1 MATPVPRPPFKLS
14 RSLSAFLSPR
24 NSASLS
30 KSVPSSSSSSS
41 LSSHL
46 AMVELNSRV
55 LAVLSKLSDRDTHQ
69 IAVDELEKIIR
80 TLPDT
85 GVPILLHALI
95 HDPAVPSPGLQDLPA
110 SKQSSFLVARRESLR
125 LLTFL
130 CACHTDAA
138 SAHLP
143 KSIAHI
149 VRRLKDPTS
158 DSLVREACGDA
169 AGSLATLYLLP
180 SVVAETAS
188 EDGPGGSGVGGSSP
202 VVWMFVKPLFEAM
215 AEQNKV
221 VQGGAAMCLA
231 KVVECGGKGEDGKIA
246 AAGSAFQRLCPRIFK
261 MLGGQSFLAKGALL
275 SVVSSLAQV
284 GAINP
289 ESIQQILQIICECLE
304 INDWATRK
312 AAADTLCV
320 LASYPSHFL
329 GDGAATT
336 IAALEAC
343 RFDKVKPCRDSITEA
358 LQLWKRIK
366 GQDGTSP
373 QKKESRKS
381 ELADNN
387 ENEDHEGFGSI
398 RVQDLSKISYA
409 SASSGETMSVLK
421 GNSTNIPEKAAALI
435 KKKAPALT
443 DKELNPEFFQKLE
456 NRSSDDLP
464 IEVMVPH
471 RCLQSSHS
479 QIKGQQENC
488 RHLVGVPNCD
498 GTTLPKL
505 DYSDGCENLNTWDK
519 GSEQRLLWWKDSK
532 EKLIDNRSERFLKDL
547 PPDHLEA
554 TRSDAHTE
562 GPFMSNKASWSAIQR
577 RLAQLERQQASIT
590 NMLQDFMGGTRDN
603 MVNLENRVRC
613 LERVVEEMLHD
624 LAMPSGR
631 RGGSM
636 ALQFDNSSGRS
647 SYTSSKF
654 SSIVEMRFPFSKRF
668 FSSGSV
674 VSSVRGRD
682 STWRSESEACDSY
695 GYTMSRNGFLNSKR
709 DFDAVPV
716 DVGAHRTDHDTD
728 QINGRSSWNKGSGS
742 IRLGEGPSA
751 RSVWRSSKDEATLEA
766 IRVAG
771 DDNGT
776 SRNSAH
782 IPAPQLDAEALTD
795 DNQLP
800 DKGPHWASWTRT
812 MDLFHIG
819 DIDSAYAEILS
830 TSDDLLLVKLMDKSG
845 PVFDQLSSEITSAV
859 LHAIGQFILEQ
870 GLFDIA
876 LSWLQQFTETIKLIK
891 QGSTG
896 IDGSKVTLFT
906 FDLASEC
913 ANCISFLES
922 IQLSDLVE
930 NDVNFLKVPLELKRE
945 ILLNL
950 HEACRLKLPDNW
962 EGALPDQLMM
972 QLGSAW
978 GLSLQQLVK

>member
-41 LSSHL
+41 ISSHL

-130 CACHTDAA
+130 CSCHTDAA

-143 KSIAHI
+143 KIIAHI

-169 AGSLATLYLLP
+169 TGSLATLYLRP
-180 SVVAETAS
+180 SVAAETAS
-188 EDGPGGSGVGGSSP
+188 EDGPGGSGGGGSSS

-231 KVVECGGKGEDGKIA
+231 KVVECGGIGEDGKIA

-381 ELADNN
+381 ELVDNN
-387 ENEDHEGFGSI
+387 ENEDHEGFGPI
-398 RVQDLSKISYA
+398 KVQDLSKISYA

-505 DYSDGCENLNTWDK
+505 DYSDGCENSNTWDK
-519 GSEQRLLWWKDSK
+519 GSEQRLLWSKDSK
-532 EKLIDNRSERFLKDL
+532 AKLIDDRSERFLKDL
-547 PPDHLEA
+547 PPGHLEA

-562 GPFMSNKASWSAIQR
+562 WPFMSNKASWSAIQR

-636 ALQFDNSSGRS
+636 ALQFDNSSG
-647 SYTSSKF
+647 
-654 SSIVEMRFPFSKRF
+654 
-668 FSSGSV
+668 SV

-716 DVGAHRTDHDTD
+716 DGGAHRTDHDTD

-742 IRLGEGPSA
+742 IKLGEGPSA

-795 DNQLP
+795 DNQLS

-859 LHAIGQFILEQ
+859 LHAIGQFMLEQ
-870 GLFDIA
+870 GLYDIA
-876 LSWLQQFTETIKLIK
+876 LSWLQ
-891 QGSTG
+891 
-896 IDGSKVTLFT
+896 
-906 FDLASEC
+906 
-913 ANCISFLES
+913 
-922 IQLSDLVE
+922 QLSDLVE

-978 GLSLQQLVK
+978 GLSLQQFVK

>member
-636 ALQFDNSSGRS
+636 ALQFDNSSG
-647 SYTSSKF
+647 
-654 SSIVEMRFPFSKRF
+654 
-668 FSSGSV
+668 SV

-876 LSWLQQFTETIKLIK
+876 LSWLQQ
-891 QGSTG
+891 
-896 IDGSKVTLFT
+896 
-906 FDLASEC
+906 
-913 ANCISFLES
+913 
-922 IQLSDLVE
+922 LSDLVE

>member
-636 ALQFDNSSGRS
+636 ALQFDNSS
-647 SYTSSKF
+647 
-654 SSIVEMRFPFSKRF
+654 
-668 FSSGSV
+668 

-876 LSWLQQFTETIKLIK
+876 LSWLQQ
-891 QGSTG
+891 
-896 IDGSKVTLFT
+896 
-906 FDLASEC
+906 
-913 ANCISFLES
+913 
-922 IQLSDLVE
+922 LSDLVE